1 MIDQTELCPAEPD
14 NSPVKPT
21 RNETVNSLADNIISF
36 SRVNRWKKRS
46 AIDEGSRFNHEMK
59 VYIIRYREYEKACE
73 RYKMAL
79 EDWSLTSQAL
89 LDNCL
94 NEIKKVEDMLK
105 AAKGKEDIYLSILNR
120 SPIHNDYQNLDT
132 LAMFKYFL
140 ETGRASSLQECMN
153 LFEEEKHWNEIKAG
167 QDRIENT
174 IYFLQNCS
182 EPGRL
187 ASEELDAIVKQQQ
200 GVNQSNL
207 SAIYESNQQSELSSV
222 AR

>member
-1 MIDQTELCPAEPD
+1 MAVAVNFTDFVAFFIGNYSDFLNSGIADIFEGIVQNWFIGNWDQVFILSVGD
-14 NSPVKPT
+14 WS
-21 RNETVNSLADNIISF
+21 
-36 SRVNRWKKRS
+36 
-46 AIDEGSRFNHEMK
+46 
-59 VYIIRYREYEKACE
+59 KACE

-140 ETGRASSLQECMN
+140 ETGRASNLQECMN